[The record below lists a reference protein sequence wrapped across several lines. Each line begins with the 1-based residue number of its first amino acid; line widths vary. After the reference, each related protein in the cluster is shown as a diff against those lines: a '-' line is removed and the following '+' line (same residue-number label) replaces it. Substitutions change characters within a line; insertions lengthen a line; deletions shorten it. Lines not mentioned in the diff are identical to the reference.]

1 VLHVLNGDATAAV
14 FPSTLPGE
22 RAVWGDILME
32 GPAATDTETRAAWL
46 APRLGVGIDDY
57 ARRWREGQSMLAHAK
72 EHDEVVLWFE
82 QDLFCATNLW
92 FVLDRLEAARVSLVF
107 PPLSAGGGLRALT
120 PDTFEPLFERRR
132 ALTAADIA
140 DARALWRA
148 YAAPEPLSLT
158 RLQPTLPFAP
168 AAVGLHCARFPSVVD
183 GLDDVEHAT
192 LGALDDPL
200 AFGALF
206 RRVTRSAELSE
217 LAWATSSSPRSCAI
231 SPPAA
236 RRCSRSSIAIGR
248 SRTGASGGHR
258 SAPACSP
265 AAPTASHWCRSTAG
279 SAACTCGRV
288 RRSGVGTAS
297 AARSWRHEPGAPGDS
312 AGRLY

>member
-1 VLHVLNGDATAAV
+1 MPGAGARGRACSHTRK
-14 FPSTLPGE
+14 STMRSSSGSSK
-22 RAVWGDILME
+22 
-32 GPAATDTETRAAWL
+32 TSS
-46 APRLGVGIDDY
+46 
-57 ARRWREGQSMLAHAK
+57 ARRTCGSCWIG
-72 EHDEVVLWFE
+72 
-82 QDLFCATNLW
+82 
-92 FVLDRLEAARVSLVF
+92 LEAARVSLVF
-107 PPLSAGGGLRALT
+107 PPLSAGGGLGALT

-217 LAWATSSSPRSCAI
+217 LAVGDVQFAAIVRDLAAGGTPLLAIEHRDRPFADWRVWRTSPGAGLL
-231 SPPAA
+231 A
-236 RRCSRSSIAIGR
+236 GR
-248 SRTGASGGHR
+248 ADRLALVPLDRWLGGVHLR
-258 SAPACSP
+258 
-265 AAPTASHWCRSTAG
+265 
-279 SAACTCGRV
+279 
-288 RRSGVGTAS
+288 
-297 AARSWRHEPGAPGDS
+297 PGAPLWRWDRERHTLVAAGAWR
-312 AGRLY
+312 AGRLRRPAILDDAPGKLGRSPAL

>member
-1 VLHVLNGDATAAV
+1 
-14 FPSTLPGE
+14 
-22 RAVWGDILME
+22 
-32 GPAATDTETRAAWL
+32 
-46 APRLGVGIDDY
+46 
-57 ARRWREGQSMLAHAK
+57 MLAHAK

-107 PPLSAGGGLRALT
+107 PPLSAGAGLGALT

-217 LAWATSSSPRSCAI
+217 LAPGRRPVRRDRARSRRRRHAAARDRASRSAVRGLARLADIARRRRARRPRRPPPTGAARPLAPRRAPAPGCAALALGPRAPHARGGVSLARRAT
-231 SPPAA
+231 PPAGYTRRRA
-236 RRCSRSSIAIGR
+236 REDRTVAGR
-248 SRTGASGGHR
+248 GN
-258 SAPACSP
+258 
-265 AAPTASHWCRSTAG
+265 TAG
-279 SAACTCGRV
+279 GKSGLRRAGCWLTARGGNPTESATETYRRRKAGKGETV
-288 RRSGVGTAS
+288 R
-297 AARSWRHEPGAPGDS
+297 
-312 AGRLY
+312 

>member
-1 VLHVLNGDATAAV
+1 MLHVLNGDATAAV

-72 EHDEVVLWFE
+72 EHDEVILWFE

-217 LAWATSSSPRSCAI
+217 LALGDVQFAAI
-231 SPPAA
+231 VRDLAA
-236 RRCSRSSIAIGR
+236 GGTPLLAIEHRDRPFADWRVWRPSLGAGVLAGR
-248 SRTGASGGHR
+248 ADRLALVPLDRWLGGVHLR
-258 SAPACSP
+258 
-265 AAPTASHWCRSTAG
+265 
-279 SAACTCGRV
+279 
-288 RRSGVGTAS
+288 
-297 AARSWRHEPGAPGDS
+297 PGAPLWRWDRERRTLV
-312 AGRLY
+312 AP